1 MFSVVIH
8 ITPRPAPRI
17 RISRR
22 GGRYYEDW
30 YNAYKN
36 QIAAEV
42 DKYVLGNLFNEKLA
56 LELIFYKNRPLT
68 ADDYGDCDNLA
79 KGVMDALTGHLYK
92 DDLQVKEL
100 YVSKNTDEEERIVIN
115 CVAIQE

>member
-1 MFSVVIH
+1 MFSVIIN

-17 RISRR
+17 RFSRK

-30 YNAYKN
+30 YLAYKN
-36 QIAAEV
+36 QIAAKV
-42 DKYVLGNLFNEKLA
+42 DKYVLGNLFNEELK
-56 LELIFYKNRPLT
+56 LELIFYKNRPTT

-79 KGVMDALTGHLYK
+79 KGVMDALTGHLYQ

-100 YVSKNTDEEERIVIN
+100 FVDKNTDTVERIVIK
-115 CVAIQE
+115 CSAIS